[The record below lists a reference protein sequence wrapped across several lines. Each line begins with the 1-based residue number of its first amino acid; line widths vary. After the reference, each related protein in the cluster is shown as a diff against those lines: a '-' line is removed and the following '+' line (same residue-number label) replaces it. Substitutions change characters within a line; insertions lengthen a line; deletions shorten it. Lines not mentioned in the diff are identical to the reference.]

1 MKCDKCQKEVFKKGQ
16 DWKFLNKNP
25 KFFKDHLEG
34 IGLLSVDLNLL
45 KRLCNS
51 CFKKE
56 SK

>member
-1 MKCDKCQKEVFKKGQ
+1 MRCDKCQKEVFKKGK

-25 KFFKDHLEG
+25 KG

-51 CFKKE
+51 CFNKE